1 MSESHWAMVQVLC
14 DLEEGLTAWEVEFV
28 ESMARRG
35 ERAPLSDKQIE
46 ILERIYE
53 QRTA

>member
-14 DLEEGLTAWEVEFV
+14 DLEEGLTAWECDFV
-28 ESMARRG
+28 DSLASRG
-35 ERAPLSDKQIE
+35 ERAPLSAKQVE

-53 QRTA
+53 QRT

>member
-14 DLEEGLTAWEVEFV
+14 DMEEGLTAWECDFV
-28 ESMARRG
+28 DSLAGRG
-35 ERAPLSDKQIE
+35 ERAPLSDKQVE

-53 QRTA
+53 ERT